1 MNMAAS
7 KKVKATKEIIVKQYT
22 LEGVESG
29 AVELTKELLSY
40 TPNKVLLAQYV
51 RVFLANQREGNASAK
66 TRAEVAGSTKKIY
79 KQKGTGNARHGSRRA
94 PIFKGGGVVGGP
106 KPQEHRLEFSK
117 NQRKGALLS
126 AVAHQVQEGV
136 VSVLSS
142 DINALTPKTKVVA
155 QFLAKT
161 HMEKGSTLFILADS
175 KAEGFI
181 KSARNI
187 SNVESTHMGSLNVH
201 AILNAKHIVVVTEAF
216 KSLQQLFTK

>member
-1 MNMAAS
+1 MNMEAS
-7 KKVKATKEIIVKQYT
+7 KKVKEKKEITVKQYT

-29 AVELTKELLSY
+29 TVELAKELVSY
-40 TPNKVLLAQYV
+40 TPNKVLLTQYI

-79 KQKGTGNARHGSRRA
+79 KQKGTGNARHGSRKA
-94 PIFKGGGVVGGP
+94 PLFKGGGVVGGP

-126 AVAHQVQEGV
+126 AVAHQVQQGA

-142 DINALTPKTKVVA
+142 DVAAVTPKTKVVA
-155 QFLAKT
+155 QFLSKAN
-161 HMEKGSTLFILADS
+161 MGKGSTLFILSDS
-175 KAEGFI
+175 KADGFI

-187 SNVESTHMGSLNVH
+187 PNVESTHMGSLNVH
-201 AILNAKHIVVVTEAF
+201 SILNAKHIVVVTEAF
-216 KSLQQLFTK
+216 KSLQQMFIK